1 MVRQRGCRPPRSEAA
16 ADLQQLRWP
25 PPSLW
30 LSPTLPPHARNERI
44 SGVMCTVAHVA
55 STCDATSARARQSRA
70 GPDEPSSSV
79 VGELVGLF
87 SSRPETVAGE
97 KGAGADGPARY
108 TRGVG
113 RARNRAA
120 DLCAHEHRSRRQL
133 TWQAVCTRAARSRT
147 RAGSE
152 VCEAVSMPVG
162 AVSAT
167 AGCRSR
173 SSAGRARKALGLG
186 LLHTTLFG
194 RCMLVPGGD
203 TCCQGYRLPRAVS
216 DSLSRRSKF
225 GASCK
230 LKPRKKYCVDAS

>member
-1 MVRQRGCRPPRSEAA
+1 
-16 ADLQQLRWP
+16 
-25 PPSLW
+25 
-30 LSPTLPPHARNERI
+30 
-44 SGVMCTVAHVA
+44 MCTVAHVA
-55 STCDATSARARQSRA
+55 SACDATSARARQSRA

-79 VGELVGLF
+79 VGELVVLF
-87 SSRPETVAGE
+87 SRLPEASRSASAA
-97 KGAGADGPARY
+97 GAGGPARY
-108 TRGVG
+108 TRGVQ

-120 DLCAHEHRSRRQL
+120 DLCGHEHGSRRQL

-173 SSAGRARKALGLG
+173 SSRASGTKARGLA

-203 TCCQGYRLPRAVS
+203 ICCQGYRLPRAVS
-216 DSLSRRSKF
+216 DSLSRRSK
-225 GASCK
+225 STK
-230 LKPRKKYCVDAS
+230 ILR

>member
-1 MVRQRGCRPPRSEAA
+1 M
-16 ADLQQLRWP
+16 WP
-25 PPSLW
+25 
-30 LSPTLPPHARNERI
+30 
-44 SGVMCTVAHVA
+44 
-55 STCDATSARARQSRA
+55 ARAMRRARERGRAEQDQMSPACPWSASWWSSFRVRPKPSRSA
-70 GPDEPSSSV
+70 S
-79 VGELVGLF
+79 
-87 SSRPETVAGE
+87 VAG
-97 KGAGADGPARY
+97 AGGPARY
-108 TRGVG
+108 TRGVQG
-113 RARNRAA
+113 ARNWAA

-173 SSAGRARKALGLG
+173 SSRASGTKARGLA

-203 TCCQGYRLPRAVS
+203 TCCQGYRLPRGVS
-216 DSLSRRSKF
+216 DSLSRRS
-225 GASCK
+225 
-230 LKPRKKYCVDAS
+230 

>member
-1 MVRQRGCRPPRSEAA
+1 
-16 ADLQQLRWP
+16 
-25 PPSLW
+25 
-30 LSPTLPPHARNERI
+30 
-44 SGVMCTVAHVA
+44 MCTVAHVA

-97 KGAGADGPARY
+97 KGAGAGGPARY
-108 TRGVG
+108 TRGVQ

-120 DLCAHEHRSRRQL
+120 DLCAHEHGSRRQL

-173 SSAGRARKALGLG
+173 SSRAGRPVREVARSAARLCAVWPLY
-186 LLHTTLFG
+186 
-194 RCMLVPGGD
+194 CV
-203 TCCQGYRLPRAVS
+203 QVVIRLPPP
-216 DSLSRRSKF
+216 
-225 GASCK
+225 ASGGFVLLLVGGQK
-230 LKPRKKYCVDAS
+230 EPSPARH

>member
-1 MVRQRGCRPPRSEAA
+1 MSAA
-16 ADLQQLRWP
+16 WCGSGAAGRRAARRRLQEIGRNLQQLRWP

-44 SGVMCTVAHVA
+44 SGVTCTVAHVA

-79 VGELVGLF
+79 VGELVVFF
-87 SSRPETVAGE
+87 SSQPEASRSASAA
-97 KGAGADGPARY
+97 GAGGPARY
-108 TRGVG
+108 TRGVQ

-120 DLCAHEHRSRRQL
+120 DLCAHEQGSRRQL

-173 SSAGRARKALGLG
+173 SSRASGTKARGLA

-216 DSLSRRSKF
+216 DSLSRRSK
-225 GASCK
+225 C
-230 LKPRKKYCVDAS
+230 

>member
-1 MVRQRGCRPPRSEAA
+1 MYCRACG
-16 ADLQQLRWP
+16 Q
-25 PPSLW
+25 
-30 LSPTLPPHARNERI
+30 
-44 SGVMCTVAHVA
+44 HVPW
-55 STCDATSARARQSRA
+55 TSARAWHSRA
-70 GPDEPSSSV
+70 GQDELIVCGRRAGGTLFESARSV
-79 VGELVGLF
+79 ALPIGSGCTLT
-87 SSRPETVAGE
+87 RPI
-97 KGAGADGPARY
+97 
-108 TRGVG
+108 TRGVQ

-120 DLCAHEHRSRRQL
+120 DLCGHEHGSRRQL

-173 SSAGRARKALGLG
+173 SSRASGTKARGLA

-216 DSLSRRSKF
+216 DSLSRRSKKEF
-225 GASCK
+225 SMGCRLSPASVK
-230 LKPRKKYCVDAS
+230 M